1 MHLSVAIPGGGGEGV
16 TPGNPRV
23 IYTVQRRLQIPLPK
37 TKIV

>member
-1 MHLSVAIPGGGGEGV
+1 MHLSVAIPGGGGV